1 MAIRLFPASHWGIAA
16 LGTAVMLTGCASQIM
31 KNYIG
36 APISSVMLD
45 YGPPYNIY
53 KLSANEQAYQ
63 WSRTKTQAIA
73 GEYNGEVQ
81 ETRRGERYKGT
92 ETPGYV
98 EHTECFYTFFT
109 RRSGPDWLVTSFRQP
124 SLQCE

>member
-45 YGPPYNIY
+45 YGPPDNIY

-63 WSRTKTQAIA
+63 WSRTKTQAVA

-92 ETPGYV
+92 ETP
-98 EHTECFYTFFT
+98 
-109 RRSGPDWLVTSFRQP
+109 
-124 SLQCE
+124 